1 MGGTHTESMS
11 NRRRLESLGPHRNR
25 SGSRPSRPRHLHP
38 FLAMASSA
46 SSSSSSSAAS
56 ASTVGAEAGV
66 VQKTVSAD
74 AKDSCMW
81 YGGDECGMPRSCY
94 DCLNTAIQSDSVRPT
109 GPLAQHTIAADTI

>member
-1 MGGTHTESMS
+1 
-11 NRRRLESLGPHRNR
+11 
-25 SGSRPSRPRHLHP
+25 
-38 FLAMASSA
+38 MASSA
-46 SSSSSSSAAS
+46 ATNASSASNASSSSGSSASS

-94 DCLNTAIQSDSVRPT
+94 DCLNTAIQSDSVRSV
-109 GPLAQHTIAADTI
+109 GSLAQQTMTTGAG